1 MPKRVEEELAE
12 ADRMHALAVRMRS
25 QKDEVSASML
35 DRKVTAKRRKA
46 IARMGKQ
53 PKGGTGSGKRAIV

>member
-25 QKDEVSASML
+25 QRDISSADAL
-35 DRKVTAKRRKA
+35 DRKVAAKRKKA
-46 IARMGKQ
+46 IARMGKAV
-53 PKGGTGSGKRAIV
+53 KRGNGGGKRVIV